1 MTGSASGM
9 AEVTQKHGFASAT
22 ILITLSEVNSGGKS
36 KREAER
42 LIFWI
47 LPSQSMSSTK
57 TRLVDTYQKTTT
69 LYLYIP
75 QASAHPKGVIKGMI
89 LGELRRYKKQNSK
102 REDYLK
108 MVRLL
113 FVRLKAR
120 GWRPSLLKDLF
131 MEGANRV
138 ESE

>member
-1 MTGSASGM
+1 M
-9 AEVTQKHGFASAT
+9 
-22 ILITLSEVNSGGKS
+22 N
-36 KREAER
+36 
-42 LIFWI
+42 
-47 LPSQSMSSTK
+47 
-57 TRLVDTYQKTTT
+57 

-89 LGELRRYKKQNSK
+89 FGELRRYKKQNSK

-113 FVRLKAR
+113 FIRLKAR
-120 GWRPSLLKDLF
+120 GWRPSLLKPLF

-138 ESE
+138 ELEKQRVEK